1 MSLLVACFREAQPGR
16 VADVRQAVQIQA
28 ATLARQFSGTRT
40 YEVLQG
46 CAKSN
51 LYVDLIEWDD
61 PQAFEAARGG
71 LDTALAERQRLFL
84 HPTHLCAYRPRGGVR
99 LQQRQPV
106 AVGVGLIRVRPGAEE
121 AYARRMCD
129 LVRTRFPEQPG
140 LITAGVYQDVD
151 TPRQFLV
158 RNTWDSTEALNA
170 HQRWIT
176 HTLFPLTD
184 PFVERREI
192 LALLLHWSSQQA
204 AGSVGSPFDAAG
216 ADHTPSST
224 AARQADPLPANTLL
238 A

>member
-1 MSLLVACFREAQPGR
+1 
-16 VADVRQAVQIQA
+16 
-28 ATLARQFSGTRT
+28 
-40 YEVLQG
+40 
-46 CAKSN
+46 
-51 LYVDLIEWDD
+51 
-61 PQAFEAARGG
+61 
-71 LDTALAERQRLFL
+71 
-84 HPTHLCAYRPRGGVR
+84 
-99 LQQRQPV
+99 
-106 AVGVGLIRVRPGAEE
+106 
-121 AYARRMCD
+121 
-129 LVRTRFPEQPG
+129 
-140 LITAGVYQDVD
+140 VYQDVD

>member
-16 VADVRQAVQIQA
+16 VADVRQAVQVQA
-28 ATLARQFSGTRT
+28 ATLARQFSGART

-61 PQAFEAARGG
+61 PQAFDAARGAM
-71 LDTALAERQRLFL
+71 DIALAERQHLFL
-84 HPTHLCAYRPRGGVR
+84 HPAHLCVYRPRGDVR

-106 AVGVGLIRVRPGAEE
+106 AVGVGLIRVRPSAEE
-121 AYARRMCD
+121 AYARRMRD
-129 LVRTRFPEQPG
+129 LVRTRFAEQPG
-140 LITAGVYQDVD
+140 LITAGVYQDRDAPQV
-151 TPRQFLV
+151 FLV
-158 RNTWDSTEALNA
+158 RNTWETAEALSA

-192 LALLLHWSSQQA
+192 LALLLRWSSQHTA
-204 AGSVGSPFDAAG
+204 VSVGAAV
-216 ADHTPSST
+216 ST
-224 AARQADPLPANTLL
+224 
-238 A
+238 